1 MGLATTTPA
10 TNRQPRLVQHGQ
22 DETSRLFSMALG
34 RYFQQ
39 LCRLFRHLAEGDIDL
54 AIVASAASLA
64 ALEGAWRDPEFR
76 REFANLD
83 NVVGDRQRGCNALS
97 IAEATGLPRETVRRK
112 MNKLVEAGFL
122 VRRSTGDYIM
132 QPGLVQTQPY
142 RQMLNDA
149 AAETL
154 RFVNDCLEQGVFAVE
169 PPPRR

>member
-1 MGLATTTPA
+1 MNSATTPA
-10 TNRQPRLVQHGQ
+10 ANRQSRLVQLGQ
-22 DETSRLFSMALG
+22 DETSRLFSMALS

-39 LCRLFRHLAEGDIDL
+39 LCRLYRHMADGDIDL

-64 ALEGAWRDPEFR
+64 AMEGAWRDPAFR

-83 NVVGDRQRGCNALS
+83 NIVGDRQRGCNALS

-122 VRRSTGDYIM
+122 VRRSPGDYIM
-132 QPGLVQTQPY
+132 QPGLIQTAPY
-142 RQMLNDA
+142 RQLLGDA

-169 PPPRR
+169 APARR